1 MRKLIDT
8 PCESKINTV
17 AEEHVSSENIY
28 FDIDVDDEVEFSV
41 SSSQQTAEQTV
52 QQKVIQEVILLKVP
66 ELNGSVMKQMITRSN
81 SFFSVKKTPDR

>member
-41 SSSQQTAEQTV
+41 NSSQQTAEQTV
-52 QQKVIQEVILLKVP
+52 QQKVIQVILLKVP